1 MALDRI
7 LCCVKSKVWLP
18 DEFLTTIVGDCD
30 RGKFRITRPFTF
42 PCMLMPN
49 GNLYIEEQEGVE
61 IPNQEFDMTQIRCG
75 KCNGE
80 VEIREID
87 IREILDRLR
96 QREISMKEKLRESQ
110 KVSKSGP
117 PGKFAPKTGPKP

>member
-7 LCCVKSKVWLP
+7 LCCVRSKVWLP
-18 DEFLTTIVGDCD
+18 DEYLTTIVGDCD

-61 IPNQEFDMTQIRCG
+61 IENNAFDLTQIRCG
-75 KCNGE
+75 KCESDVE
-80 VEIREID
+80 VREID
-87 IREILDRLR
+87 IREILDKLR
-96 QREISMKEKLRESQ
+96 QREITMKEKRKLRESG
-110 KVSKSGP
+110 KVPKSE
-117 PGKFAPKTGPKP
+117 